1 MGHARGWTL
10 PSFEARCRA
19 VGERGEHSRL
29 DCERHWR
36 GDFIGVRTTP
46 CAVAVHWEGH
56 PPAWPKYQ
64 TRKVWNDSQ
73 TPLRQNHACRLHD
86 RDGHAPLGRRCAA
99 EVWVMPE
106 DGPSQVSRRAAA
118 WFWLWGL
125 NFSWRLGD
133 VSKFKKCN
141 FISNFS
147 MDETPLA
154 TIFELCIRPLI

>member
-1 MGHARGWTL
+1 MRGRWTL
-10 PSFEARCRA
+10 PRFSNRAAARWAKEGSTVVSTVKGTGAATSSMCHTA
-19 VGERGEHSRL
+19 SRL
-29 DCERHWR
+29 QTNARAE
-36 GDFIGVRTTP
+36 P
-46 CAVAVHWEGH
+46 A
-56 PPAWPKYQ
+56 AWPTYQ

-118 WFWLWGL
+118 WFWLWSL
-125 NFSWRLGD
+125 NFSWPLGG
-133 VSKFKKCN
+133 VPKFKNCN

-154 TIFELCIRPLI
+154 TIFKFCIRPLR